1 MIKARVYHSSK
12 REFTCKLETTG
23 EMVLA
28 TALGKLLKKDE
39 TIVVG
44 DFVFLEKMGEN
55 EYEIHEVEER
65 RNELYRVI
73 VRERKKKVTAANCDY
88 LVIVNST
95 SKPRYKRGILDRFL
109 VRAIQWDVKPLIV
122 FNKMDEYNPKDLD
135 IHFEKDRLKHLNVEC
150 FEVSA
155 KFPEYENR
163 FLDLG
168 LNDLKERLSGSTA
181 IFVGQSGVGKSRSI
195 STFSGGKVELKTKA
209 VGKKGKGSHTTTW
222 SEIIDCNS
230 FSLIDSPGI
239 RSFSMED
246 LNEED
251 LIDFFPDLHPYIV
264 RCQFNDCQHEEK
276 SKGCHFNSL
285 GLEGYEE
292 KIILSR
298 LESFTKIKDEIS
310 KTPFWDKKM

>member
-1 MIKARVYHSSK
+1 MIKARVYYSSK
-12 REFTCKLETTG
+12 REFSCKLESTG

-44 DFVFLEKMGEN
+44 DFVLLEQKGEK
-55 EYEIHEVEER
+55 EYEIHEVIER
-65 RNELYRVI
+65 QNELYRVI

-109 VRAIQWDVKPLIV
+109 VRAFQWGVTPLIV

-135 IHFEKDRLKHLNVEC
+135 ILFEKDRLKDLNVEC

-168 LNDLKERLSGSTA
+168 LDALQKRLSGSTS

-195 STFSGGKVELKTKA
+195 NTFSGGKVELKTKS

-222 SEIIDCNS
+222 SEIIDCHS

-246 LNEED
+246 LKEEN

-264 RCQFNDCQHEEK
+264 QCKFNDCKHEEK
-276 SKGCHFNSL
+276 SKGCFFNSL
-285 GLEGYEE
+285 NLEEY
-292 KIILSR
+292 KDKLIISR
-298 LESFTKIKDEIS
+298 LESYKKIKDEIS
-310 KTPFWDKKM
+310 KVPFWEKKM